1 MSFAGLSDGYAQGRF
16 DRMAEDVAITRS
28 KVESMEKGLAV
39 IHERHDAHE
48 ARLSRLE
55 RKLFALW
62 LVGPLL
68 LGAAAAMGNMRAWLL
83 GR

>member
-1 MSFAGLSDGYAQGRF
+1 MSFADLSDGYTQGRF

-28 KVESMEKGLAV
+28 KVESMERNLAV
-39 IHERHDAHE
+39 IHERYDSHE

-68 LGAAAAMGNMRAWLL
+68 LGLAVALGNMRAWLL

>member
-1 MSFAGLSDGYAQGRF
+1 MSFNTLTDGYVQGRF
-16 DRMAEDVAITRS
+16 DRMVEDVAITRS
-28 KVESMEKGLAV
+28 KVESMEKNLAV
-39 IHERHDAHE
+39 IHERYDSHE

-55 RKLFALW
+55 RKMFALW

-68 LGAAAAMGNMRAWLL
+68 LGVAVALGNMRVWLM